1 MSWGKRCLRRDLRP
15 PDFAAARR
23 IQERLRKD
31 VRLEALRTPVRLV
44 AGVDAVFLEDA
55 ALGAACL
62 LTFPALEAIAET
74 RAVVEAPLP
83 YRPGYLSFRE
93 GHVLAE
99 AILALPER
107 PDIVLVD
114 GQGIAHP
121 KRLGL
126 ASFLGVV
133 LGLPTV
139 GCAKSRLIGDHADP
153 PPGRGAWTLLRDKGE
168 TVGAVLRT
176 RAGVRPVYVS
186 PGHLTDL
193 EQAIGLILACGGGF
207 RIPEPLRRADR
218 LSKAFKREL
227 QTGRRESSVP
237 SRRDTRGG
245 SQA

>member
-1 MSWGKRCLRRDLRP
+1 MSWGKRYSKRDLRP
-15 PDFAAARR
+15 LDFAAARL
-23 IQERLRKD
+23 IQEQLRKD
-31 VRLEALRTPVRLV
+31 VRLEALQVPVRLV
-44 AGVDAVFLEDA
+44 AGVDAAFLEDA
-55 ALGAACL
+55 AVGAACL
-62 LTFPALEAIAET
+62 LTFPALEPVAER
-74 RAVVEAPLP
+74 RAVVEMPLP

-93 GHVLAE
+93 GHALAE

-114 GQGIAHP
+114 GQGVAHP

-126 ASFLGVV
+126 ASFLGVI

-139 GCAKSRLIGDHADP
+139 GCAKSRLIGDHEDP
-153 PPGRGAWTLLRDKGE
+153 APQRGAWTLLRDKGE

-193 EQAIGLILACGGGF
+193 EQAIEFTLACCRNF

-218 LSKAFKREL
+218 LSKAFKREI
-227 QTGRRESSVP
+227 QAGRRGRSVA
-237 SRRDTRGG
+237 SRR
-245 SQA
+245 S